1 MEDPKYRTG
10 MRVLHVPY
18 QGSPR
23 AMVGLMAGNV
33 QIGFDTATVTL
44 PQVKAGKLRMI
55 AVGSL
60 ARLPE
65 FPGTPTI
72 AELGH
77 PDFEAVA
84 WIGLTAPAGTP
95 RDMRERLHAEINK
108 ALRAPDFIE
117 KMRTMGAVPR
127 PMSLDEFAAFM
138 RREQKRWKG
147 IVERTGVK
155 AE

>member
-1 MEDPKYRTG
+1 MTCA
-10 MRVLHVPY
+10 
-18 QGSPR
+18 S
-23 AMVGLMAGNV
+23 A
-33 QIGFDTATVTL
+33 
-44 PQVKAGKLRMI
+44 
-55 AVGSL
+55 
-60 ARLPE
+60 
-65 FPGTPTI
+65 
-72 AELGH
+72 
-77 PDFEAVA
+77 
-84 WIGLTAPAGTP
+84 
-95 RDMRERLHAEINK
+95 LHAEIDK